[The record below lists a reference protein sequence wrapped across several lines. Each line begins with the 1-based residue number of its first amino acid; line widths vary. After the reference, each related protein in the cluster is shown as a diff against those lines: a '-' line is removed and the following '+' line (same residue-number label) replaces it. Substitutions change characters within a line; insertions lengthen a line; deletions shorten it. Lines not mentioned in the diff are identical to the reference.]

1 MHSIGN
7 CSWNQGAFPGAV
19 QDVLADWHQND
30 KVRRLWNGD
39 STLWTGADE
48 DRWLGWLRLLDDFAP
63 RAARLAQSARAIQ
76 DAGFQHVV
84 VLGMGG
90 SSLCPEVMSRTFGT
104 VSGFPAL
111 LVLDSTDPRQIRALD
126 ARLDLARTLFVVS
139 SKSGGTT
146 ETNVFF
152 AYFHARVQQAVG
164 AARAAA
170 HFVAIT
176 DPGTTLEALARRLQ
190 FREILHGVPSIGGR
204 YSALSDFGMAPA
216 AWMGVDMHTFLGR
229 AAHMAQTSGPDVP
242 AANNPGVALG
252 IALGVLGRSGR
263 DKLTLVHSTAI
274 AGLGAW
280 VEQLVAESTGKRGI
294 GLVPVDDEP
303 LGPPSAY
310 GQDRVFVATLL
321 AGDDTH
327 APALAALEAAGHPV
341 VRITLQEK
349 LDLGQEFLR
358 WEIATAVAGAVL
370 GIHPFD
376 QPDVETSKV
385 ATRALTTAFERDGR
399 LPVGTP
405 LLLDGEIELFADEE
419 AMTVLGANGATPTL
433 ASILG
438 AHLQRLRPGDYFAIL
453 AYLQHDE
460 INHRALQALRL
471 RVRDRGIA
479 TTLGFGPRFLHST
492 GQLHKGGPDTGV
504 FLQITAAAGDELP
517 IPERPYGFGLLETF
531 QAAGDFSVL
540 KERRRRALRVHLNG
554 DVRAGLERLS
564 HILQQVLRT

>member
-1 MHSIGN
+1 MHVGSCCFELG
-7 CSWNQGAFPGAV
+7 SAAGAV
-19 QDVLADWHQND
+19 QDALADWQQND

-39 STLWTGADE
+39 PTLWTGADE
-48 DRWLGWLRLLDDFAP
+48 DRWLGWLRVLDD
-63 RAARLAQSARAIQ
+63 RATRATRLTQSAHTIR

-90 SSLCPEVMSRTFGT
+90 SSLCPEVMSRTFGP
-104 VSGFPAL
+104 VPGFPTL

-126 ARLDLARTLFVVS
+126 TKLDPARTLFVVS

-152 AYFHARVQQAVG
+152 AHFHARVLQAVG
-164 AARAAA
+164 AARAAS

-176 DPGTTLEALARRLQ
+176 DPGTTLEDLAQRLQ

-216 AWMGVDMHTFLGR
+216 AWMGVDMHEFLER
-229 AAHMAQTSGPDVP
+229 AARMSRASGPEVT
-242 AANNPGVALG
+242 AANNPSVALG
-252 IALGVLGRSGR
+252 IALGILGRGGR
-263 DKLTLVHSTAI
+263 DKLTLVHSPAI

-280 VEQLVAESTGKRGI
+280 IEQLVAESTGKHGL

-303 LGPPSAY
+303 LGPPAAY
-310 GQDRVFVATLL
+310 GQDRVFVATQLL
-321 AGDDTH
+321 GDESHT
-327 APALAALEAAGHPV
+327 PALAAIAAAGHPV
-341 VRITLQEK
+341 VRITLQDK

-376 QPDVETSKV
+376 QPDVEASKV

-399 LPVGTP
+399 LPVATP
-405 LLLDGEIELFADEE
+405 LLRDGDIELFADD
-419 AMTVLGANGATPTL
+419 ADLTGSATPTL
-433 ASILG
+433 ASILA
-438 AHLQRLRPGDYFAIL
+438 AHMQRLRPGDYFAIL
-453 AYLQHDE
+453 AYLPQDE
-460 INHRALQALRL
+460 VNQRALQALRL
-471 RVRDRGIA
+471 RVRDRGVA

-492 GQLHKGGPDTGV
+492 GQLHKGGPGTGV
-504 FLQITAAAGDELP
+504 FLQITASAAAAQDLP
-517 IPERPYGFGLLETF
+517 IPERPYGFGLLESF

-540 KERRRRALRVHLNG
+540 QERRRRALRVHLHG
-554 DVRAGLERLS
+554 DIAAGLARLS
-564 HILQQVLRT
+564 QILQQVLRG